1 MTGHTLATG
10 RAATLI
16 KLAFAAGAKL
26 SAAFIAFGLTALV
39 TRNMPNDEAGLFL
52 LGFTILTVL
61 SVFFRLGLD
70 NVILRFLSAH
80 GTDAFAQEKLNRGL
94 LWVATAVIPSTA
106 LGMFF
111 SDQIAFF
118 VFNKPDFGSVLFWML
133 FALPLM
139 TIFMLLAIAFQSQHR
154 VVTTTIFQNLG
165 ISTLFVVSF
174 SFLLI
179 YKPNII
185 SALVAAR
192 TYAGAGLVIFFS
204 ALFIWFGQSKVK
216 FSLNGFKDN
225 ELYVSSMNLWVVAIV
240 NLVVQW
246 SGILISGAMLPSE
259 DVAILTAAQR
269 TAFLVS
275 FILMVA
281 NMVVAPRYARM
292 WNDGDMMGIQRL
304 ANLSTRGMTLMVLPL
319 VLVMVW
325 YSEKLMSFFGG
336 GFDKGGSLLTI
347 MVIGQF
353 VSIAA
358 GSAGY
363 LLTMSAHEKDF
374 RRVTLFVGPL
384 TIFCAYFFIQW
395 WGAVGA
401 ALVTAFGVG
410 IQSLAAM
417 FMVKRRLGFYPL
429 V

>member
-1 MTGHTLATG
+1 
-10 RAATLI
+10 
-16 KLAFAAGAKL
+16 
-26 SAAFIAFGLTALV
+26 
-39 TRNMPNDEAGLFL
+39 MPNDEAGLFL